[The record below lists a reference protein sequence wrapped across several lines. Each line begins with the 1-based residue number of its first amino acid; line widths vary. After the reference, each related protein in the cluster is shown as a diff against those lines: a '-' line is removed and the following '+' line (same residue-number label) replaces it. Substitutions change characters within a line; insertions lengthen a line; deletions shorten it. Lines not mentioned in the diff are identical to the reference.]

1 MAARAERVLARLGY
15 RNVHVR
21 CGNGRLGWPE
31 QAPFDGIIVT
41 AAADGVPAAL
51 LAQLAPGGVMVIPVA
66 RAAFSQDLLT
76 IRKHED
82 GSIEEKVVLPVMFVP
97 LTGRE
102 TAAYRNRIAP
112 QRTQHGPGSMK
123 WSFSIGRIAG
133 IDVRVHLTFLLL
145 LAWFAIWNWQASG
158 DTGQVMSAMIF
169 ILALFACVVMHEFG
183 HALVARRFGVATRS
197 ITLLPIGGVASMER
211 MPENPLHEIAVA
223 IAGPMVN
230 FAIALV
236 IYLLMPADSIVA
248 MPQAGPD
255 VDGSAELPGGTSLAG
270 QLLFIN
276 LVLGVFNL
284 LPAFPMDGGRV
295 LRALLSLFM
304 PSLRATRLAA
314 SIGQGLA
321 LALGLLG
328 LLGNPFLILIA
339 VFVWIGA
346 AGEAGYAE
354 MKSAISSVPVTRAML
369 TEYETV
375 HEYDSLGHVADLTL
389 KGSQKDFP
397 VVRGDEV
404 IGVVTQRTCCAAC
417 ARRAR
422 SASWPAT
429 CRAASD
435 AQPPTRAS
443 RRSSNA

>member
-1 MAARAERVLARLGY
+1 
-15 RNVHVR
+15 
-21 CGNGRLGWPE
+21 
-31 QAPFDGIIVT
+31 
-41 AAADGVPAAL
+41 
-51 LAQLAPGGVMVIPVA
+51 
-66 RAAFSQDLLT
+66 
-76 IRKHED
+76 
-82 GSIEEKVVLPVMFVP
+82 
-97 LTGRE
+97 
-102 TAAYRNRIAP
+102 
-112 QRTQHGPGSMK
+112 MK

-133 IDVRVHLTFLLL
+133 IDVRIHLTFLLL

-404 IGVVTQRTCCAAC
+404 IGVVTQEDLLRGLREAGEIGVVAGHMSGGVGRATPDESLEEVVERLRDKSCRLIAVTDGGQTIGIVNYDNLIELIMLNRAM
-417 ARRAR
+417 RRDDDLPR
-422 SASWPAT
+422 
-429 CRAASD
+429 
-435 AQPPTRAS
+435 
-443 RRSSNA
+443 